1 MASTTSVTDFSV
13 SLGQGGYSWNV
24 IRSES
29 DELIFRYAEKCGA
42 KVFDATKVDEIKFE
56 PYDQD
61 GFDRK
66 IRLANP
72 GRPVS
77 ATWSRKDGTTG
88 SISFD
93 YIIDASGR
101 NGIIS
106 TKYLKN
112 RRLNEALKNIA
123 NWTYWKGAKRF
134 NVGEKNENSP
144 FFEALSDG
152 SGWVWAIPLHNGTL
166 SCGIVARQDIF
177 FAKKKETG
185 LSGSVFYKEYLKM
198 APRIH
203 DMVQGAEM
211 LSDVKQASDWSYSA
225 GAYAG
230 PHFRLAG
237 DAGCFIDP
245 YFSSGVHLALTSGL
259 SAAATIRAS
268 IRGQC
273 SELTAAKWHTT
284 KVNEGYTRFLLVVM
298 TVLRQLRSKGTAI
311 IGEEKDEGYDKAF
324 SFIQPGKWPDVQTY
338 LQHCQITDEPG

>member
-1 MASTTSVTDFSV
+1 MLTQSFAPDTDFSV
-13 SLGQGGYSWNV
+13 SLGQGGHAWNV

-29 DELIFRYAEKCGA
+29 DEMIFRYAEKCGA
-42 KVFDATKVDEIKFE
+42 KVFDGTKVDEIMFE

-77 ATWSRKDGTTG
+77 ARWSRKDGTTG
-88 SISFD
+88 SINFD
-93 YIIDASGR
+93 YIVDASGR

-134 NVGEKNENSP
+134 SPGEKNENSP

-166 SCGIVARQDIF
+166 SCGIVARQDLF
-177 FAKKKETG
+177 FAKKKATG
-185 LSGSVFYKEYLKM
+185 LSGSDFYKEYLKM
-198 APRIH
+198 APQIYE
-203 DMVQGAEM
+203 MVQGAEM

-259 SAAATIRAS
+259 SAAATIQAS

-298 TVLRQLRSKGTAI
+298 TVLRELRAKGAAI
-311 IGEEKDEGYDKAF
+311 IAGSKDENYDKAF
-324 SFIQPGKWPDVQTY
+324 SFIQPGRCWQTSKN
-338 LQHCQITDEPG
+338 